1 MKNGRGIRQKAKS
14 LQAVPVIRRL
24 RFTKET
30 MESFP
35 TWVAGSRSP
44 RSLSGTHPT
53 HSNSLQGRRI
63 SGRPV
68 HEGTTMQNL
77 ASQEKLYTSPVPLNA
92 ERDELILEHLP
103 QIKYIAQRISTKLP
117 SHVELNDLVSA
128 GILGLLD
135 AIEKFD
141 PNRGVKFKTY
151 AELRIKGAI
160 LDSLRNLDWAPRS
173 LRKKSK
179 DLERVYRE
187 LEQRLGR
194 PATDKEVSEAM
205 EIPLQEFYELL
216 DQIKGLN
223 LGSFQEL
230 SGQEE
235 DKNSEPLVKYVPD
248 APHLDPFF
256 VFHKTEIKGILSGAI
271 DALPKKERLVV
282 SLYYFDEM
290 TMKEIGKVLSVNES
304 RVSQLHT
311 KAMLRLRTKLKK
323 VNRYE

>member
-1 MKNGRGIRQKAKS
+1 MQEFIRQQK
-14 LQAVPVIRRL
+14 
-24 RFTKET
+24 
-30 MESFP
+30 
-35 TWVAGSRSP
+35 
-44 RSLSGTHPT
+44 
-53 HSNSLQGRRI
+53 
-63 SGRPV
+63 
-68 HEGTTMQNL
+68 NL
-77 ASQEKLYTSPVPLNA
+77 EAPSQSNA

-179 DLERVYRE
+179 DLEKVYRE

-194 PATDKEVSEAM
+194 PAADKEVCDEM
-205 EIPLQEFYELL
+205 EITLNEFYELV

-223 LGSFQEL
+223 LGNFQEL
-230 SGQEE
+230 SGQDD
-235 DKNSEPLVKYVPD
+235 DKNGEPLVKYVPD
-248 APHLDPFF
+248 APQLDPFF
-256 VFHKTEIKGILSGAI
+256 VFHKSEIQGILSTAI
-271 DALPKKERLVV
+271 DTLPKKERLVV
-282 SLYYFDEM
+282 SLYYFDEL
-290 TMKEIGKVLSVNES
+290 TMKEIGKVLGVNES

-311 KAMLRLRTKLKK
+311 KAMLRLRTKLRKM
-323 VNRYE
+323 NGQD

>member
-1 MKNGRGIRQKAKS
+1 MIGSTETKS
-14 LQAVPVIRRL
+14 HDPL
-24 RFTKET
+24 KG
-30 MESFP
+30 
-35 TWVAGSRSP
+35 GS
-44 RSLSGTHPT
+44 SLCL
-53 HSNSLQGRRI
+53 SNSQQGCMPYRN
-63 SGRPV
+63 PV
-68 HEGTTMQNL
+68 KKDKNMQELVTQSKIYETTVQSN
-77 ASQEKLYTSPVPLNA
+77 T

-128 GILGLLD
+128 GVLGLLD
-135 AIEKFD
+135 AIDKFD
-141 PNRGVKFKTY
+141 VNRGVKFKTY

-179 DLERVYRE
+179 DLEKIYRE

-194 PATDKEVSEAM
+194 PAADKEVCEEMGIS
-205 EIPLQEFYELL
+205 LKEFYELV

-230 SGQEE
+230 SSQDDE
-235 DKNSEPLVKYVPD
+235 KNGEPLVKYVPD
-248 APHLDPFF
+248 APQMDPFF
-256 VFHKTEIKGILSGAI
+256 LFHKTEIKGILSTAV
-271 DALPKKERLVV
+271 DTLPKKERLVV
-282 SLYYFDEM
+282 SLYYFDEL
-290 TMKEIGKVLSVNES
+290 TMKEIGEVLGVNES

-323 VNRYE
+323 MNGQN

>member
-1 MKNGRGIRQKAKS
+1 MMQELVSQHKTFD
-14 LQAVPVIRRL
+14 VPV
-24 RFTKET
+24 
-30 MESFP
+30 
-35 TWVAGSRSP
+35 
-44 RSLSGTHPT
+44 
-53 HSNSLQGRRI
+53 Q
-63 SGRPV
+63 
-68 HEGTTMQNL
+68 QN
-77 ASQEKLYTSPVPLNA
+77 T

-141 PNRGVKFKTY
+141 PSRGVKFKTY

-179 DLERVYRE
+179 DLEKVYRE

-194 PATDKEVSEAM
+194 PATDKEVCEEM
-205 EIPLQEFYELL
+205 EISLEEFYELV

-223 LGSFQEL
+223 LGSFHEL
-230 SGQEE
+230 SGQDDE
-235 DKNSEPLVKYVPD
+235 KNSEPLVKYVPD
-248 APHLDPFF
+248 APHMDPFF
-256 VFHKTEIKGILSGAI
+256 VFHKSEIQGILSTAI
-271 DALPKKERLVV
+271 DTLPKKERLVV
-282 SLYYFDEM
+282 SLYYFDEL
-290 TMKEIGKVLSVNES
+290 TMKEIGRVLGVNES

-311 KAMLRLRTKLKK
+311 KAMIRLRTKLRKM
-323 VNRYE
+323 NGQD

>member
-1 MKNGRGIRQKAKS
+1 M
-14 LQAVPVIRRL
+14 
-24 RFTKET
+24 
-30 MESFP
+30 
-35 TWVAGSRSP
+35 
-44 RSLSGTHPT
+44 HD
-53 HSNSLQGRRI
+53 
-63 SGRPV
+63 
-68 HEGTTMQNL
+68 L
-77 ASQEKLYTSPVPLNA
+77 ASQQKVYEPQVPSSP

-103 QIKYIAQRISTKLP
+103 QIKYIAQRISAKLP

-194 PATDKEVSEAM
+194 PATDKEVCESM
-205 EIPLQEFYELL
+205 EISLEEFYELV

-230 SGQEE
+230 ASQED
-235 DKNSEPLVKYVPD
+235 DKNSEPLVKYIPD
-248 APHLDPFF
+248 APQMDPFF
-256 VFHKTEIKGILSGAI
+256 LFHKSVIQNILSGAV

-282 SLYYFDEM
+282 SLYYFDEL
-290 TMKEIGKVLSVNES
+290 TMKEIGKVLGVNES

-311 KAMLRLRTKLKK
+311 KAMLRLRTKLRK
-323 VNRYE
+323 VNGQE

>member
-1 MKNGRGIRQKAKS
+1 MQE
-14 LQAVPVIRRL
+14 L
-24 RFTKET
+24 
-30 MESFP
+30 
-35 TWVAGSRSP
+35 
-44 RSLSGTHPT
+44 LSQQTTYEPAIP
-53 HSNSLQGRRI
+53 SN
-63 SGRPV
+63 P
-68 HEGTTMQNL
+68 
-77 ASQEKLYTSPVPLNA
+77 

-194 PATDKEVSEAM
+194 PATDKEVCEAM
-205 EIPLQEFYELL
+205 EISLEEFYELV

-230 SGQEE
+230 SGKDEE
-235 DKNSEPLVKYVPD
+235 KNSEPLVKYVPD
-248 APHLDPFF
+248 APQMDPFF
-256 VFHKTEIKGILSGAI
+256 VFHKSEIQGIMSTAI
-271 DALPKKERLVV
+271 DTLPKKERLVV
-282 SLYYFDEM
+282 SLYYYDEL
-290 TMKEIGKVLSVNES
+290 TMKEIGKVLGVNES

-311 KAMLRLRTKLKK
+311 KAMLRLRTKLRK
-323 VNRYE
+323 VNGQD

>member
-1 MKNGRGIRQKAKS
+1 MQELLS
-14 LQAVPVIRRL
+14 QH
-24 RFTKET
+24 ET
-30 MESFP
+30 YKQTIP
-35 TWVAGSRSP
+35 
-44 RSLSGTHPT
+44 
-53 HSNSLQGRRI
+53 SN
-63 SGRPV
+63 P
-68 HEGTTMQNL
+68 
-77 ASQEKLYTSPVPLNA
+77 

-194 PATDKEVSEAM
+194 PATEKEVCDAM
-205 EIPLQEFYELL
+205 EITLDEFYELV

-230 SGQEE
+230 SGKDEE
-235 DKNSEPLVKYVPD
+235 KNSEPLVKYVPD
-248 APHLDPFF
+248 APQTGP
-256 VFHKTEIKGILSGAI
+256 
-271 DALPKKERLVV
+271 
-282 SLYYFDEM
+282 
-290 TMKEIGKVLSVNES
+290 VLRFS
-304 RVSQLHT
+304 
-311 KAMLRLRTKLKK
+311 
-323 VNRYE
+323 

>member
-1 MKNGRGIRQKAKS
+1 MQKLLS
-14 LQAVPVIRRL
+14 QQV
-24 RFTKET
+24 TYE
-30 MESFP
+30 P
-35 TWVAGSRSP
+35 TIP
-44 RSLSGTHPT
+44 
-53 HSNSLQGRRI
+53 SN
-63 SGRPV
+63 PD
-68 HEGTTMQNL
+68 
-77 ASQEKLYTSPVPLNA
+77 
-92 ERDELILEHLP
+92 RDELILEHLP

-194 PATDKEVSEAM
+194 PATEKEVCEAM
-205 EIPLQEFYELL
+205 EISLDEFYELV

-223 LGSFQEL
+223 LGSFQEM
-230 SGQEE
+230 SGKDEE
-235 DKNSEPLVKYVPD
+235 KNSEPLVKYVPD
-248 APHLDPFF
+248 APQLDPFF
-256 VFHKTEIKGILSGAI
+256 VFHKSEIQGIMSTAI
-271 DALPKKERLVV
+271 DTLPKKERLVV
-282 SLYYFDEM
+282 SLYYYDEL
-290 TMKEIGKVLSVNES
+290 TMKEIGKVLGVNES

-311 KAMLRLRTKLKK
+311 KAMLRLRTKLRK
-323 VNRYE
+323 VSGQD

>member
-1 MKNGRGIRQKAKS
+1 MILFKG
-14 LQAVPVIRRL
+14 
-24 RFTKET
+24 
-30 MESFP
+30 
-35 TWVAGSRSP
+35 GSK
-44 RSLSGTHPT
+44 LCL
-53 HSNSLQGRRI
+53 SNSQQDYMPYRNSAKEDKNMQELVPQSKI
-63 SGRPV
+63 Y
-68 HEGTTMQNL
+68 ETTVQSN
-77 ASQEKLYTSPVPLNA
+77 T

-128 GILGLLD
+128 GVLGLLD
-135 AIEKFD
+135 AIDKFD
-141 PNRGVKFKTY
+141 VSRGVKFKTY

-179 DLERVYRE
+179 DLEKVYRE

-194 PATDKEVSEAM
+194 PAADKEVCEEMGISLE
-205 EIPLQEFYELL
+205 EFYELV

-230 SGQEE
+230 SSQDDE
-235 DKNSEPLVKYVPD
+235 KNGEPLVKYVPD
-248 APHLDPFF
+248 APQMDPFF
-256 VFHKTEIKGILSGAI
+256 LFHKTEIKGILSTAV
-271 DALPKKERLVV
+271 DTLPKKERLVV
-282 SLYYFDEM
+282 SLYYFDEL
-290 TMKEIGKVLSVNES
+290 TMKEIGEVLGVNES

-323 VNRYE
+323 MN